1 MGYRFSLVLSREITD
16 EETTILRNAG
26 CASAVFT
33 TDTLPTNADVTVTK
47 LDFDDTASATLAEAI
62 ESGLD
67 AIKTVPELSVPGL
80 TVPAQPAG
88 PLTEEPDKVIEG
100 VVVEDVAVEDAA
112 TDAGQAATKP
122 TAKKATGRRTTAK
135 KASTAKTANGNGASK
150 DDAPEPAEVGA
161 GSS

>member
-16 EETTILRNAG
+16 EETAILRNAG

-47 LDFDDTASATLAEAI
+47 LDFDDTASASLAEAI

-67 AIKTVPELSVPGL
+67 AVKTVPELTVPGL

-100 VVVEDVAVEDAA
+100 VVVEDAVTDVEPTAEKPAA
-112 TDAGQAATKP
+112 EKP
-122 TAKKATGRRTTAK
+122 AAKKASGRRKTVK
-135 KASTAKTANGNGASK
+135 KASTAKAANGNGASK

-161 GSS
+161 GSA